1 MKNQPRIARASLGL
15 FLLVTAP
22 AIAQEPKAEERE
34 TKNEITVFGGLSL
47 MEASGA
53 TEWAFGSGNF
63 PAVPGFPRFPGF
75 PGRVP
80 DITVQGEGSLDPSAL
95 FGARYSRQIKDRLAM
110 EADLTVA
117 PSHDIEL
124 GGEVCLE
131 GFGCYGDGRRL
142 RGRFDQGF
150 GKRGVTAWHY
160 GGGLAYDLTG
170 GDVRPLLLVGA
181 GGVTWDGASETAFV
195 FRFGAGLK
203 VLFGRVGARIDVID
217 HLVVDHFLSGGNE
230 HDVHATAGFLVS
242 F

>member
-131 GFGCYGDGRRL
+131 
-142 RGRFDQGF
+142 
-150 GKRGVTAWHY
+150 
-160 GGGLAYDLTG
+160 
-170 GDVRPLLLVGA
+170 
-181 GGVTWDGASETAFV
+181 
-195 FRFGAGLK
+195 
-203 VLFGRVGARIDVID
+203 
-217 HLVVDHFLSGGNE
+217 
-230 HDVHATAGFLVS
+230 
-242 F
+242 